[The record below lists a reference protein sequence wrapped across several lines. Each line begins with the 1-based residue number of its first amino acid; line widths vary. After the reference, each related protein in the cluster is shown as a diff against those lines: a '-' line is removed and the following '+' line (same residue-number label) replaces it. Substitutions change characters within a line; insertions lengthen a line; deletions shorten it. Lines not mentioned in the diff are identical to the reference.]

1 MRLFFL
7 ICLFLMTVQEA
18 SAKKK
23 RKKKSRKPPF
33 TAFRIVDEELKIN
46 DSPELTAFFKNL
58 NQLKEGK
65 RSASVFILGD
75 SHQQCEDFGHALQD
89 YLNDSAGIP
98 SAGRCFA
105 FPYPFARTSQRSPMR
120 FSCKKNDWK
129 GCRITNPLNSCMW
142 GICGWQASSDADSLH
157 FSWKAGEEH
166 FREAD
171 EVGILSPPESRRHA
185 LFLKDSLFNMEI
197 PYDENRNGFFIRL
210 PANQSQLH
218 FSVRRSDS
226 TAFHH
231 QGFVRVPSKEGLS
244 LGISGTN
251 GARLDHYLLSRDFEE
266 NLRAIHPDLVVLAL
280 GTNDAFGSPFDKEKV
295 RLHLGM
301 LVARIRMALPEAAI
315 LLIGPPDH
323 CSRRMKIN
331 ANTLKIN
338 EIYAEMAEELELGF
352 WNLQHAMGGEKSAF
366 AWRRKKLIT
375 TDMVHFTVDGYR
387 LQAKMLGKAL
397 HKAMQ
402 SIQVE

>member
-1 MRLFFL
+1 
-7 ICLFLMTVQEA
+7 
-18 SAKKK
+18 
-23 RKKKSRKPPF
+23 
-33 TAFRIVDEELKIN
+33 
-46 DSPELTAFFKNL
+46 
-58 NQLKEGK
+58 
-65 RSASVFILGD
+65 
-75 SHQQCEDFGHALQD
+75 
-89 YLNDSAGIP
+89 
-98 SAGRCFA
+98 
-105 FPYPFARTSQRSPMR
+105 
-120 FSCKKNDWK
+120 
-129 GCRITNPLNSCMW
+129 MW

-157 FSWKAGEEH
+157 FSWKVGDAH
-166 FREAD
+166 FREMD
-171 EVGILSPPESRRHA
+171 EIGILSPPECRRHA
-185 LFLKDSLFNMEI
+185 LFLKDSMFKMEI

-218 FSVRRSDS
+218 FSVSRSDS

-231 QGFVRVPSKEGLS
+231 QGFVRFPSKGGLS

-280 GTNDAFGSPFDKEKV
+280 GTNDAFVSPFDKEKV

-323 CSRRMKIN
+323 CNRRMKIN

-352 WNLQHAMGGEKSAF
+352 WNLQQAMGGEKSAF

-375 TDMVHFTVDGYR
+375 TDMVHFTVDGYQ